1 MTTES
6 QTHLFQLPILPTL
19 LQWTLTITV
28 PFLIVIL
35 AVRLIMTPLFLQ
47 VEYTRPD
54 FPEDYYGFST
64 DNRIQYAPYAIEY
77 LLNGADISFLGDL
90 RFPDG
95 KEMYNVRELQHM
107 RDVKLVTQAALTAGI
122 IIGLYWLIG
131 GTILWR
137 FYRNHFT
144 IAAQN
149 GALLTLA
156 LIVSIVIISVV
167 SWDSFFTSF
176 HKAFFADGTWRFEYS
191 DTLIRLFPEQFWF
204 DAALVIGAFSFGISI
219 LLLTLLRRMQK

>member
-28 PFLIVIL
+28 PCLTVIL

-137 FYRNHFT
+137 FYRNRFT

-156 LIVSIVIISVV
+156 LIASIIIISVV

-176 HKAFFADGTWRFEYS
+176 HKTFFADGTWRFEYS